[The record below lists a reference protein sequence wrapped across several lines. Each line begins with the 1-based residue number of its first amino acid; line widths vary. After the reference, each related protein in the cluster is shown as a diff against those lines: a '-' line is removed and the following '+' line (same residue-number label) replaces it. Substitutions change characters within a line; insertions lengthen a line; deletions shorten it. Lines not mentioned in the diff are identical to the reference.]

1 MRRVLRAARGTAAV
15 QENRIWEMQT
25 PEGVLPLRV
34 RPSSR
39 ARHIA
44 LRLTS
49 KTREVALVVPPGC
62 KLEKAYDFARAHEG
76 WIRRQLEARPPD
88 IPFAGGQRIP
98 LRGVEHIIRHKN
110 QMRGLVRQI
119 PGKDEALPELVV
131 PALPEHLARRLRD
144 WLKAEARRDLGRA
157 VKTHA
162 DRLGVTPMRLSVRD
176 QASRWGS
183 CSSRGNLNFSW
194 RLILAPPEVLDY
206 VAAHEVAHLL
216 EMNHSKR
223 FWSHVRVA
231 CPDMKNAR
239 RWLKANGHQL
249 HRYGRNTRHE

>member
-1 MRRVLRAARGTAAV
+1 
-15 QENRIWEMQT
+15 
-25 PEGVLPLRV
+25 
-34 RPSSR
+34 
-39 ARHIA
+39 
-44 LRLTS
+44 
-49 KTREVALVVPPGC
+49 
-62 KLEKAYDFARAHEG
+62 LEKAYDFARAHEG

-216 EMNHSKR
+216 EMNHSRR
-223 FWSHVRVA
+223 FWSHVRA
-231 CPDMKNAR
+231 SCPAMKEAR
-239 RWLKANGHQL
+239 RWLKSKGNQL
-249 HRYGRNTRHE
+249 HRYGRRPAAGSP